1 MASTYTDTYT
11 ELDEIDA
18 DETDL
23 DAEEGVDLEG
33 DVDAWMS
40 EMLSGPANNDIW

>member
-1 MASTYTDTYT
+1 MASTYTDTYAD
-11 ELDEIDA
+11 LDDVDV

-23 DAEEGVDLEG
+23 DAEEGVELEG

-40 EMLSGPANNDIW
+40 EMLAGPSNNDIW